1 MTRLD
6 DDVQEAL
13 AQMKGFMK
21 NAKKR
26 KIGLATLI
34 RQEGTKIP
42 NVSVFRMKPYYDEY
56 GKNVIYWYDKT
67 SLFVIPL
74 GKYTNQEIMDSS
86 LAITKSIKRQ
96 NRKYYGIKKYNFVY
110 LIKGPNYFSP
120 QNLKITTEIDGWTG
134 NIDSKIYFYHL
145 KPDVLFINWK
155 ENPLEGGK

>member
-74 GKYTNQEIMDSS
+74 GKYTNQEIMEKWEGKTPEDI
-86 LAITKSIKRQ
+86 LAEDPEA
-96 NRKYYGIKKYNFVY
+96 RKFYLGENFK
-110 LIKGPNYFSP
+110 LN
-120 QNLKITTEIDGWTG
+120 
-134 NIDSKIYFYHL
+134 
-145 KPDVLFINWK
+145 
-155 ENPLEGGK
+155 